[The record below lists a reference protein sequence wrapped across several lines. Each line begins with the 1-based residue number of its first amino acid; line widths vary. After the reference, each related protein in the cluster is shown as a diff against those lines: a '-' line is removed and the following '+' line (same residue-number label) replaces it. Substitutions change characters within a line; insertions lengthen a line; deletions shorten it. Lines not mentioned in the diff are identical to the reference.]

1 MNTLTDSLH
10 RFLFEHSPVRGEWVH
25 LNTAWHTVQKQHDYP
40 PALRSAMGELMAAAA
55 LLAAMLKLE
64 GALILQIQGSGPVSL
79 LVVECD
85 GSLNMRATAK
95 WSGELAGQT
104 LAELVGDGRFVITLD
119 PKDGGQTYQGVVAL
133 EGETVAEILQNYM
146 QRSEQIETRLWLA
159 ADADCAAGFLLQRLP
174 GQEEPDTDVWP
185 RACQLAAT
193 IKTDELLT
201 LSAQELLHRLFHEED
216 IRLFDAQPVSFRC
229 SCSRQNVATMLRM
242 LGRDEVQ
249 AILDEQDEIEV
260 HCEFCNARYA
270 FDKVDAAA
278 IFSLTASAEPN
289 DTRH

>member
-25 LNTAWHTVQKQHDYP
+25 LNTAWQTVQKQHDYP
-40 PALRSAMGELMAAAA
+40 PALRTAMGELMAAAA

-95 WSGELAGQT
+95 WSGELSGQS

-133 EGETVAEILQNYM
+133 EGETIAKILQNYM
-146 QRSEQIETRLWLA
+146 VRSEQIETRLWLA
-159 ADADCAAGFLLQRLP
+159 ADEQCAAGFLLQKLP
-174 GQEEPDTDVWP
+174 GQEESDVDVWP

-193 IKTDELLT
+193 IKSDELLT
-201 LSAQELLHRLFHEED
+201 LPAQELLHRLFHEED
-216 IRLFDAQPVSFRC
+216 VRLFEAQPVNFRC

-242 LGRDEVQ
+242 LGREEVQ

-270 FDKVDAAA
+270 FDKVDAVA
-278 IFSLTASAEPN
+278 IFSPTASAESN
-289 DTRH
+289 ETRH